1 MSRVVG
7 GSSFI
12 EARKR
17 LDSQSDTLTRETMQP
32 SGASCCE
39 SSSESVASPA
49 SLKSHVCPLPVS
61 PTEPHIPLKD
71 HPICVDGNTVHNSS
85 VNTSK
90 EAHERIVATA
100 PLSKYE
106 DNEVVNT
113 FVEML
118 QRLPW
123 QLWPAQTLDA
133 IVPCSQPRLQEKQLP
148 S

>member
-113 FVEML
+113 FL
-118 QRLPW
+118 KC
-123 QLWPAQTLDA
+123 ASGGCGAAKTLDA

-148 S
+148 P

>member
-1 MSRVVG
+1 MDG
-7 GSSFI
+7 GIAFI
-12 EARKR
+12 ETRKR
-17 LDSQSDTLTRETMQP
+17 LDSPSETSNREVTKS
-32 SGASCCE
+32 SGVSCGE
-39 SSSESVASPA
+39 SSSESVGSPA
-49 SLKSHVCPLPVS
+49 SLKSQACPLPIL
-61 PTEPHIPLKD
+61 PTEPQVILKD
-71 HPICVDGNTVHNSS
+71 HPICADGNTVHNSS
-85 VNTSK
+85 MNTRK

-133 IVPCSQPRLQEKQLP
+133 IVPCSQPRLQEQLLP

>member
-1 MSRVVG
+1 MVG

-17 LDSQSDTLTRETMQP
+17 LDSQSDTLARETTQP
-32 SGASCCE
+32 SGASCDE

-49 SLKSHVCPLPVS
+49 SLKLQACPLPVS
-61 PTEPHIPLKD
+61 SVEPHIPLKD
-71 HPICVDGNTVHNSS
+71 HPICADGNTVHNSS
-85 VNTSK
+85 VNTRK
-90 EAHERIVATA
+90 EAHERIVTTT
-100 PLSKYE
+100 PYKYE
-106 DNEVVNT
+106 DDEVVNT

-133 IVPCSQPRLQEKQLP
+133 IVPCSQPRLQEQLLP
-148 S
+148 SYYS